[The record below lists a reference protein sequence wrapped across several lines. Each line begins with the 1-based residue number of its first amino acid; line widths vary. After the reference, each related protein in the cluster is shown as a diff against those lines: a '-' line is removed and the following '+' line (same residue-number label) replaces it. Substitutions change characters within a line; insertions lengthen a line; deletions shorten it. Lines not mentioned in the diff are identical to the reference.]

1 MKKRFLVASA
11 AIAMLLAVGVSAHK
25 AAVDEDE
32 NASVPK
38 IEDPTVTQSEE
49 SYIENIQ
56 KPKEGEE
63 VYTGPKD
70 FAYCKNQIW

>member
-1 MKKRFLVASA
+1 MIMKKRFLVASA

-38 IEDPTVTQSEE
+38 IEDPTVT
-49 SYIENIQ
+49 
-56 KPKEGEE
+56 
-63 VYTGPKD
+63 
-70 FAYCKNQIW
+70 